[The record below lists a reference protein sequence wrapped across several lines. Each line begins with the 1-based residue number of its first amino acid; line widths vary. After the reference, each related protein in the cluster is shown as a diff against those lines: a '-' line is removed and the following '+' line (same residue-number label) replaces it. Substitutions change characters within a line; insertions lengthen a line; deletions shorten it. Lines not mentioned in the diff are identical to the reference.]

1 MSKIL
6 VVKNGEGNRRTQMI
20 EELLLNAGHEIVY
33 ERPDPYP
40 LEVILD
46 EYYNIP
52 LTQPEKKATIAP
64 STLLVKLIGRIYED

>member
-20 EELLLNAGHEIVY
+20 EEVLREAGHEIVY
-33 ERPDPYP
+33 ERPEPEP
-40 LEVILD
+40 LEIIFD

-64 STLLVKLIGRIYED
+64 STLLVKLIGRI